1 MLEKFLILVHQT
13 FIQHPRNQMGFT
25 AVIIKRDGCHLLQVI
40 IKTITAFHV
49 VDNPLLIGKTVFE
62 MVNGKR
68 KRIILRFES
77 RKECTIRS
85 FLKTDKLHQVHTF
98 AIHFLPY
105 LRQSQNVRIAK
116 IGFDGTG

>member
-1 MLEKFLILVHQT
+1 
-13 FIQHPRNQMGFT
+13 
-25 AVIIKRDGCHLLQVI
+25 
-40 IKTITAFHV
+40 
-49 VDNPLLIGKTVFE
+49 

-98 AIHFLPY
+98 TIHLLPY
-105 LRQSQNVRIAK
+105 LRQSQNVRITK
-116 IGFDGTG
+116 IGFNRAGGVDRFTDITKNEHPYLRKLRQPTLCEAAQSGNRDFLLQSPPHTPCLFFIGNYGMQLIIK